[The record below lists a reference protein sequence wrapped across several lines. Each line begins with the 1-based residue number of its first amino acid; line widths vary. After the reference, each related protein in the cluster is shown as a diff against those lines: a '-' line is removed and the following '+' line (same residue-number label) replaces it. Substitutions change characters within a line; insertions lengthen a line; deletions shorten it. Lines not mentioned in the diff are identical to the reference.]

1 MGGRRDG
8 PVGGEPIAGGGRGV
22 TRGASGRDRV
32 PPVATTKE
40 AA

>member
-8 PVGGEPIAGGGRGV
+8 LVDVEPGAGGRRGV
-22 TRGASGRDRV
+22 TRGAAGRGGV